1 MNNIQAG
8 TVITRSLLFQLT
20 AAKESAHK
28 TGTRK
33 IGIDGLFILSFADN
47 RSTHTTIDKSII
59 QDGLFPGPGGFVRC
73 SGQTPCA
80 RW

>member
-1 MNNIQAG
+1 MNHLQPESP
-8 TVITRSLLFQLT
+8 VHFFFQLT

-47 RSTHTTIDKSII
+47 RSTHTTDKSII
-59 QDGLFPGPGGFVRC
+59 QERPFPSPGNFALIL
-73 SGQTPCA
+73 T
-80 RW
+80 